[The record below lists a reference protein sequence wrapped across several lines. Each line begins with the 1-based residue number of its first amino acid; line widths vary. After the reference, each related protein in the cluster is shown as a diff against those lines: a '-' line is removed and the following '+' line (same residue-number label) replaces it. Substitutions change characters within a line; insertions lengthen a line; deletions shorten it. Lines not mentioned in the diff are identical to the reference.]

1 MRMVIKTGC
10 LIDVS
15 EMAIPFSFSGED
27 MSYPQ
32 LSISGS
38 DSSGVSIGM
47 LPGTVYSDVEKYAKV
62 ARQTYSIPVSLFTS
76 ILYRCF
82 SLRASRTFD

>member
-1 MRMVIKTGC
+1 VIKTGC

-15 EMAIPFSFSGED
+15 EMAIPSSFSGED

-38 DSSGVSIGM
+38 DSSGVSIG
-47 LPGTVYSDVEKYAKV
+47 YAPW
-62 ARQTYSIPVSLFTS
+62 RRI
-76 ILYRCF
+76 
-82 SLRASRTFD
+82 